1 MKKKSIVLTALV
13 SAVLISSCG
22 SSENQEEL
30 LVKESE
36 TEENEEGEITAD
48 VHSSEDE
55 VLWSGYIMDF
65 TDLDSMGERFQI
77 DWESQLEETVY
88 SYGGCRS
95 SAQGYMDSPKNSDE
109 ERDFPFY
116 FYTLDEFSI
125 PTFYKTT
132 AYGYIADGT
141 AYIMSQTK
149 ESFEEI
155 TNVSQAEELA
165 EIMSDMFTYEICLA
179 DYKEE
184 DGNLATIISALGL
197 ADGRMFDGKVDLST
211 PETAIVQLLHY
222 SGGTAESVPW
232 DIYGNS
238 RIVTY
243 TFADGGSISW
253 DMSQD
258 YEDSASNGMGDF
270 WFPFGYCS
278 EETLLRAKRVQK
290 YMTDVSVDSLKD
302 ITKEPGFASSEW
314 MDEWMTLPENED
326 KDMFVLLYKA
336 DKEDIALYGLYGG
349 DGLIL
354 RDGSDIY
361 PIYTTWMGPQSIW
374 PTVKKA
380 DYDNDGTKEYALW
393 MVLGTGTGFH
403 RDGLFMLEPDVEQET
418 GLRVHQLTT
427 ADMLYQFDV
436 IDYAFDEETNILKV
450 DTGAGRVE
458 MDLTKYLE
466 EQEEEYTGLGWGDLI
481 YIEEK
486 DGQWYITMT
495 AGVTLSSYAQP
506 QYECGMDFTAPVTY
520 MENGYFQVEKIS
532 IENVTCGL

>member
-1 MKKKSIVLTALV
+1 MKRKNIVLIALI
-13 SAVLISSCG
+13 SATLIISSCG
-22 SSENQEEL
+22 SSENQEDSLTTKNEI
-30 LVKESE
+30 ETNE
-36 TEENEEGEITAD
+36 TEKITAD
-48 VHSSEDE
+48 VQSSEDE
-55 VLWSGYIMDF
+55 ELWSGYIMDF
-65 TDLDSMGERFQI
+65 TDLDSMGESFRI
-77 DWESQLEETVY
+77 DWESQLKENVY

-132 AYGYIADGT
+132 AYGYIADGR
-141 AYIMSQTK
+141 AYIMRQNK

-155 TNVSQAEELA
+155 TTVGQAGELA
-165 EIMSDMFTYEICLA
+165 EIMSDMFIYEICLA

-184 DGNLATIISALGL
+184 DGNLATIISGLGL

-211 PETAIVQLLHY
+211 PETAISQLLHY
-222 SGGTAESVPW
+222 SGGTAESIPW
-232 DIYGNS
+232 EIYGNA

-243 TFADGGSISW
+243 TFADGGSIIW
-253 DMSQD
+253 NMAQD
-258 YEDSASNGMGDF
+258 YEDNASNGMGDF
-270 WFPFGYCS
+270 WFPFGYCY
-278 EETLLRAKRVQK
+278 EETLLRAKKIQK
-290 YMTDVSVDSLKD
+290 YMTDVSVDSLKE
-302 ITKEPGFASSEW
+302 ITNEPDFNSN
-314 MDEWMTLPENED
+314 EWMTLPENED
-326 KDMFVLLYKA
+326 NDMFVLLYKA

-349 DGLIL
+349 DGVIL

-374 PTVKKA
+374 PTVNKT

-403 RDGLFMLEPDVEQET
+403 HDGLFMLEPDEGQET

-427 ADMLYQFDV
+427 GDMLYQFDV
-436 IDYAFDEETNILKV
+436 IDYTFDEETNILKV
-450 DTGAGRVE
+450 DTGSESVE

-466 EQEEEYTGLGWGDLI
+466 EQEEEYSGLGWGDLI
-481 YIEEK
+481 FMEEK
-486 DGQWYITMT
+486 GGQWYITMS
-495 AGVTLSSYAQP
+495 AGIMLSNYVQP

-520 MENGYFQVEKIS
+520 MENGYFQVGEIS
-532 IENVTCGL
+532 IENVTCDL

>member
-1 MKKKSIVLTALV
+1 MKKRIIVLASLI
-13 SAVLISSCG
+13 SAALISSCG
-22 SSENQEEL
+22 GSENQENSLSNKNEI
-30 LVKESE
+30 E
-36 TEENEEGEITAD
+36 TNEMGEITAD
-48 VHSSEDE
+48 TNSSEDE
-55 VLWSGYIMDF
+55 TLWSGYIMDF
-65 TDLDSMGERFQI
+65 TDLDSMDESFRV
-77 DWESQLEETVY
+77 DWESQLGKTVY

-109 ERDFPFY
+109 EREFPFY

-149 ESFEEI
+149 ASFEEI
-155 TNVSQAEELA
+155 TDAGRAEELA
-165 EIMSDMFTYEICLA
+165 EIMSNMFTYEICLA

-184 DGNLATIISALGL
+184 DGNLATIISGLGL
-197 ADGRMFDGKVDLST
+197 AYGRMFDGKVDLSA
-211 PETAIVQLLHY
+211 PETAISHLLHY

-232 DIYGNS
+232 EIYGNA

-253 DMSQD
+253 NMAQD
-258 YEDSASNGMGDF
+258 YEDEASNGMGDF
-270 WFPFGYCS
+270 WFPFGYCGD
-278 EETLLRAKRVQK
+278 ETLVKAKKVQK
-290 YMTDVSVDSLKD
+290 YMTDVSVDSLKN
-302 ITKEPGFASSEW
+302 ITKEPGFDSSEW

-326 KDMFVLLYKA
+326 NDMFVLLYKD
-336 DKEDIALYGLYGG
+336 DKEDVALYGLYGG

-361 PIYTTWMGPQSIW
+361 PVYTSWMGPQSIW

-403 RDGLFMLEPDVEQET
+403 HDGLFMLEPDEEQET
-418 GLRVHQLTT
+418 GLRVNQLTT
-427 ADMLYQFDV
+427 GDMLYQFDV
-436 IDYAFDEETNILKV
+436 IDYTFDEETNILKV
-450 DTGAGRVE
+450 DTGAESVE

-481 YIEEK
+481 FMEEK
-486 DGQWYITMT
+486 GGQWYITMA
-495 AGVTLSSYAQP
+495 AGVTLSNYVQP

-520 MENGYFQVEKIS
+520 MENGYFQVGEIS
-532 IENVTCGL
+532 IENVTYDL

>member
-1 MKKKSIVLTALV
+1 MKKKSIALAALI
-13 SAVLISSCG
+13 SAALLSSCG
-22 SSENQEEL
+22 SSENQEEPF
-30 LVKESE
+30 VKESE
-36 TEENEEGEITAD
+36 TLGNETEEITAD
-48 VHSSEDE
+48 VHFSEDE
-55 VLWSGYIMDF
+55 TLWSGYIMDF
-65 TDLDSMGERFQI
+65 TDLDSMGESFRV
-77 DWESQLEETVY
+77 DWQSQLEETVY

-132 AYGYIADGT
+132 AYGYIADGR

-149 ESFEEI
+149 ASFEEI
-155 TNVSQAEELA
+155 TDAGQAEELA
-165 EIMSDMFTYEICLA
+165 EIMSDMFIYEICLA
-179 DYKEE
+179 DYKED

-211 PETAIVQLLHY
+211 PETAIAQLLHY

-232 DIYGNS
+232 EIYGNS

-243 TFADGGSISW
+243 TFTDGSSISW
-253 DMSQD
+253 NMAQD

-270 WFPFGYCS
+270 WFPFGYCY
-278 EETLLRAKRVQK
+278 EETLLRAKKIQK
-290 YMTDVSVDSLKD
+290 YMTDVSVDSLKE
-302 ITKEPGFASSEW
+302 ITNEPDFNSS
-314 MDEWMTLPENED
+314 EWMTLPENED
-326 KDMFVLLYKA
+326 KDMFVLLYEA
-336 DKEDIALYGLYGG
+336 DKDDIALYGLYGG
-349 DGLIL
+349 EGLIL
-354 RDGSDIY
+354 RDGSDVY
-361 PIYTTWMGPQSIW
+361 PIYATWMGPQSIW
-374 PTVKKA
+374 PTVNKA

-403 RDGLFMLEPDVEQET
+403 HDGLFMLEPDEGQET

-427 ADMLYQFDV
+427 DDMLYQFDV
-436 IDYAFDEETNILKV
+436 IDYTFDEETNILKV
-450 DTGAGRVE
+450 DTGSGNVE

-481 YIEEK
+481 FIEEK
-486 DGQWYITMT
+486 DGQWYITMS
-495 AGVTLSSYAQP
+495 AGITLSNYVQP
-506 QYECGMDFTAPVTY
+506 SYECGMDFTAPVTY
-520 MENGYFQVEKIS
+520 MENGYFQTGEIS

>member
-1 MKKKSIVLTALV
+1 MKRKSIALIAFI
-13 SAVLISSCG
+13 SATMILSSCG
-22 SSENQEEL
+22 SSENQEDSLAKKNEI
-30 LVKESE
+30 EINE
-36 TEENEEGEITAD
+36 TEEITAD
-48 VHSSEDE
+48 EQSSEE
-55 VLWSGYIMDF
+55 MLWSGYIMDF
-65 TDLDSMGERFQI
+65 TDLDSMGESFRI

-155 TNVSQAEELA
+155 KYAGQAEELA
-165 EIMSDMFTYEICLA
+165 EIMSDMFIYEICLA
-179 DYKEE
+179 DYKED
-184 DGNLATIISALGL
+184 DGNLATIISGLGL

-211 PETAIVQLLHY
+211 PETAIAQLLHY

-232 DIYGNS
+232 EIYGNS

-243 TFADGGSISW
+243 TFTDGSSISW
-253 DMSQD
+253 NMAQD

-270 WFPFGYCS
+270 WFPFGYCY
-278 EETLLRAKRVQK
+278 EETLLRAKKIQK
-290 YMTDVSVDSLKD
+290 YMTGVSVDSLKE
-302 ITKEPGFASSEW
+302 ITNEPDFNSS
-314 MDEWMTLPENED
+314 EWMTLPENED
-326 KDMFVLLYKA
+326 KDMFVLLYEA
-336 DKEDIALYGLYGG
+336 DKDDIALYGLYGG
-349 DGLIL
+349 EGVIL
-354 RDGSDIY
+354 RDGSDVY

-403 RDGLFMLEPDVEQET
+403 HDGLFMLEPDAEQET
-418 GLRVHQLTT
+418 GLRVNQLTT
-427 ADMLYQFDV
+427 EDMMYQFDV
-436 IDYAFDEETNILKV
+436 IDYTFNEEKNILKV
-450 DTGAGRVE
+450 DTGSGSVE

-481 YIEEK
+481 FVEEK
-486 DGQWYITMT
+486 DGQWYITMS
-495 AGVTLSSYAQP
+495 AGVTLSNYVQP

-520 MENGYFQVEKIS
+520 MENGYFQVGDIS
-532 IENVTCGL
+532 IENVTYGV